1 MYCSGRADLVVE
13 NDIYDFEKQVQSVLN
28 IYLML
33 LWMLF
38 IILVDCLDINND
50 VWKFSLIIWILL
62 WLHD

>member
-1 MYCSGRADLVVE
+1 
-13 NDIYDFEKQVQSVLN
+13 LN